1 MNDLEIRR
9 RVRELEP
16 WVNDFVYNGVRYAT
30 ASTRDYLL
38 SQPPQERA
46 DAFFAAFPGAKRVLE
61 LGALEGADTLAM
73 SGQPGVEILALEGR
87 EENLRR
93 AEFVMEVHGVTNVEL
108 RLADVESME
117 FAGLGHFDA
126 TLCAG
131 LLYHVQRPWEL
142 LADIGS
148 VSDCLYL
155 STHYWGSSDGMT
167 DLDGYAVHPVREDHP
182 EPQARGLSVDVRWL
196 DRPSLMRA
204 LEQAGFTDV
213 EVLHERATAEVCDI
227 VAACRKAGVPRS

>member
-1 MNDLEIRR
+1 MNDLEIQR
-9 RVRELEP
+9 RVTELEP
-16 WVNDFVYNGVRYAT
+16 WVGDFVYNGVRYAT

-38 SQPPQERA
+38 SQPPQDRA
-46 DAFFAAFPGAKRVLE
+46 DAFFRAFPQAKRVLE

-73 SGQPGVEILALEGR
+73 AGQDGVEILALEGR

-93 AEFVMEVHGVTNVEL
+93 AEFVMELHGVSNVEL
-108 RLADVESME
+108 RLADVESMD
-117 FAGLGHFDA
+117 FAALGHFDA

-131 LLYHVQRPWEL
+131 LLYHVRRPWEL

-155 STHYWGSSDGMT
+155 STHYWGSSEGLDVV
-167 DLDGYAVHPVREDHP
+167 DGYAFHPVREDHP

-204 LEQAGFTDV
+204 LERAGFTDV
-213 EVLHERATAEVCDI
+213 EILQERVTPEVCNI
-227 VAACRKAGVPRS
+227 VAAARKPGVPRP